1 MRWKKRLSVCLY
13 VLINS
18 YPIAKHSRE
27 KARALSNKDE
37 ISDHAINKS
46 LRGHINAPGTDGE
59 FRKSVKQW
67 WFWISDLLLLMMLFF
82 HQLLSSLLQKIF
94 SERKK
99 IWDFKRSGDTVS
111 EWTFHLNDP
120 PLSAANSD
128 NGNGGPTAWTYGV
141 LLFYV
146 RTQRRKFLIMLS

>member
-1 MRWKKRLSVCLY
+1 MEKETVCLSVC
-13 VLINS
+13 IN
-18 YPIAKHSRE
+18 KQ
-27 KARALSNKDE
+27 LSNRKAFSRKSASFEKQGRDQRSRNKDCPW
-37 ISDHAINKS
+37 
-46 LRGHINAPGTDGE
+46 GHINAPGPDGE

-67 WFWISDLLLLMMLFF
+67 WFGIPDLFLLMMLFF

-120 PLSAANSD
+120 PLSSANSD
-128 NGNGGPTAWTYGV
+128 NGNGGQTAWTYGA

-146 RTQRRKFLIMLS
+146 RSQRSNFLIMLS